1 MRGQRGERGKS
12 NELNLSNGKY
22 IFVGAE
28 RILFFFSLLLLFF
41 FFITAKK
48 SSLSKFYL
56 LSLYL
61 NSTYLKD
68 ISNLNRI

>member
-41 FFITAKK
+41 FHNGEKVVPFEI
-48 SSLSKFYL
+48 LSAF
-56 LSLYL
+56 SV
-61 NSTYLKD
+61 S
-68 ISNLNRI
+68 